1 MKKDLENIVGE
12 KYVFDD
18 EDTLEQYAKDQ
29 SFVRHCRP
37 HYVVMPQS
45 LEEVQEL
52 VRFANK
58 SLVPIIPYS
67 SGLNLRGG
75 TVPNQ
80 GGILLNL
87 SRMNNIVEINE
98 RNRWVVVEPGVTYEA
113 LQNELERY
121 NLRVMTPLGIPPGR
135 SVLSSYVDRDPVL
148 AAPDFVY
155 GNDLAMDE
163 EIILPKGD
171 LFRIGLWSGKGA
183 PPGAPYGTSIKMY
196 RFFQGTQGTF
206 GVFTKLVIKV
216 EAIPKCRKV
225 FFITFDNIRDA
236 VRLIRRIQ
244 ERELGLE
251 CFVLNAFNLASL
263 VNEDWQ
269 VPETFPC
276 QPVSSPNFEAM
287 KADLPPWTMLISLV
301 GLERHP
307 EEKVAYEEEDLRE
320 VCTQENVKLQTSVAG
335 LLGLEKLFLKEL
347 LRPWGILKKFCYKGS
362 VHDISFYA
370 SGTKIAEYETTIKE
384 LANKHRYPADT
395 IGAYILPVERART
408 YHCRFDF
415 CCDLYNEKDR
425 RKVEGLWREASNILV
440 SMGAF
445 IDQPYGEWAGMVYS
459 RTNSYTTYLRRL
471 KKALDPNN
479 IMNPGKLCF

>member
-1 MKKDLENIVGE
+1 MKKALEGIVGK

-18 EDTLEQYAKDQ
+18 QDTLEQYGGDQ
-29 SFVRHCRP
+29 SFARHCRP
-37 HYVVMPQS
+37 NYVVMPKSVKEIQ
-45 LEEVQEL
+45 EV

-58 SLVPIIPYS
+58 QVIPLVPFS

-87 SRMNNIVEINE
+87 SRMNKIEEINE
-98 RNRWVVVEPGVTYEA
+98 RNRWVVLEPGVTYAA
-113 LQNELERY
+113 LQDELEKHG
-121 NLRVMTPLGIPPGR
+121 LRVMTPLGIPPGR
-135 SVLSSYVDRDPVL
+135 SVLSSYIDRDPVM

-163 EIILPKGD
+163 EIILPKGN
-171 LFRIGLWSGKGA
+171 LFRVGLWAGKGA
-183 PPGAPYGTSIKMY
+183 PPGSPYGTAIKLY
-196 RFFQGTQGTF
+196 RFFQGAQGTF
-206 GVFTKLVIKV
+206 GIFSKQVVKV

-225 FFITFDNIRDA
+225 FFIPFNNIEDA
-236 VRLIRRIQ
+236 VRVVRKIQ
-244 ERELGLE
+244 DRELGLE
-251 CFVLNAFNLASL
+251 CFVLNGFNLASL
-263 VNEDWQ
+263 INEDWQ
-269 VPETFPC
+269 VPESFPC
-276 QPVSSPNFEAM
+276 EPVSSPNFEAM
-287 KADLPPWTMLISLV
+287 KADLPPWTMAICLM

-307 EEKVAYEEEDLRE
+307 EEKVAYEEEDVRE
-320 VCTQENVKLQTSVAG
+320 VCTQENVKLQPSVAG

-362 VHDISFYA
+362 VHDISFSA

-384 LANKHRYPADT
+384 LANKHRYPTDT
-395 IGAYILPVERART
+395 IGGYILPVERGRT

-415 CCDLYNEKDR
+415 SCDLYDGKDR
-425 RKVEGLWREASNILV
+425 NKVEELWREASNTLV

-445 IDQPYGEWAGMVYS
+445 IDQPYGEWANMVYS